1 MAVKKKSKKAKKA
14 RRPVKAKRAAA
25 SKRSV
30 KAKKPSKKA
39 KRLTKAKRPVV
50 AKKSVKA
57 KKVVKAK
64 RSAKRA
70 NPLEGEGSYAAAR
83 NYDKGTEQFIAK
95 NKSKISRM
103 AHDAE
108 VALDGPEGN
117 ELRAAES
124 EGRSKARD

>member
-1 MAVKKKSKKAKKA
+1 MAVKKKSKKAKKT
-14 RRPVKAKRAAA
+14 RKPVKAKKPAAV
-25 SKRSV
+25 KRSV
-30 KAKKPSKKA
+30 KAKKSSKKA
-39 KRLTKAKRPVV
+39 KRPAKAKTRVIT
-50 AKKSVKA
+50 KKSVKA

-70 NPLEGEGSYAAAR
+70 SPLEGEGSYTAAR

-108 VALDGPEGN
+108 AALEGPEGN
-117 ELRAAES
+117 ALRAAED

>member
-1 MAVKKKSKKAKKA
+1 MAVKKKSKKAKKV
-14 RRPVKAKRAAA
+14 RKPVKAKRAAA

-39 KRLTKAKRPVV
+39 KRLTKAKR
-50 AKKSVKA
+50 
-57 KKVVKAK
+57 
-64 RSAKRA
+64 SAKRA
-70 NPLEGEGSYAAAR
+70 SPLEGEGSYTAAR

-95 NKSKISRM
+95 NKSEISRM
-103 AHDAE
+103 AHDAG

-124 EGRSKARD
+124 EGRSKARA